1 MTANSLDTITK
12 ITVEIHRGDV
22 SKEKLGT
29 GVLYSNRQL
38 SGAIYI
44 LTARHCLSGLAET
57 GKVSLR
63 IFNPHSGTYEYIT
76 PTTQTILCHQKDDA
90 GIIIINQREL
100 AAITPDLP
108 SVFVVDKHVDFDE
121 AVTKGFPIA
130 TLDQRSE
137 TGDSSLAT
145 LKMRY
150 LQEIPI
156 ENAFQLSTLD
166 DYSEDSIKGMSGAGI
181 FIEACEELYINGI
194 FTRFTDEERGK
205 VIYSQRLSSFN
216 ELLEKEYKKK
226 IPLAFL
232 GHHGLGHK
240 TFKNNVEES
249 VTNLGPR
256 YCQKVKVRTGT
267 ARYFDCIAKTPAYY
281 ERLSKTIDA
290 WLTERSYRCRMESG
304 RLCDL
309 ESTLKSIRDDFV
321 VALTGLDKK
330 VEAGIDFSALMER
343 IKEFRNDLE

>member
-1 MTANSLDTITK
+1 MTAKSLDTITR
-12 ITVEIHRGDV
+12 ITVEIHRGDA

-38 SGAIYI
+38 SGAVYI

-63 IFNPHSGTYEYIT
+63 IFNPHNGTYEDIT

-108 SVFVVDKHVDFDE
+108 SVFVVDRHVDFDE

-166 DYSEDSIKGMSGAGI
+166 DYSEDSIKGMSGAGV

-249 VTNLGPR
+249 VIR
-256 YCQKVKVRTGT
+256 
-267 ARYFDCIAKTPAYY
+267 
-281 ERLSKTIDA
+281 SK
-290 WLTERSYRCRMESG
+290 
-304 RLCDL
+304 
-309 ESTLKSIRDDFV
+309 
-321 VALTGLDKK
+321 
-330 VEAGIDFSALMER
+330 
-343 IKEFRNDLE
+343 